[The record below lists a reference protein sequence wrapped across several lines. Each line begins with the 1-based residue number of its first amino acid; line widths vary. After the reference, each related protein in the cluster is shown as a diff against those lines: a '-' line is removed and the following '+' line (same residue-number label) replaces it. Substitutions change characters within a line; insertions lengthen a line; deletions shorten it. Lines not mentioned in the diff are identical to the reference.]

1 MIAPPRGA
9 RKRASPSF
17 GSVLAEVE
25 NADSEPDGIARPLGY
40 PFAAVDPPAEASDGS
55 AGVWDQ
61 ALAWVETAGEPPQ
74 REPSRAEPP
83 PVESAAPRF
92 DSVAPPAEP
101 TPPLTDDPDAIAG
114 ELGLGKAPTLAEISI
129 VRRRFMWANH
139 PDRRRDA
146 PRELANRRVAIANM
160 LLDRAEAALAVKR
173 RRG

>member
-1 MIAPPRGA
+1 VIAPPLA
-9 RKRASPSF
+9 RRRASPSF

-25 NADSEPDGIARPLGY
+25 SGDGEPDGIARPLGY
-40 PFAAVDPPAEASDGS
+40 PFAAVDPPAEAPDGS

-74 REPSRAEPP
+74 REPSRDEAP
-83 PVESAAPRF
+83 PVE
-92 DSVAPPAEP
+92 SVAPPAEP
-101 TPPLTDDPDAIAG
+101 PPLTDDPDAIAA